1 MKQQTTNNKQ
11 QTTNN
16 KQQTTNNK
24 QQTTKSKNSKIRNGC
39 GPVIKHT
46 FFKSRFGKG

>member
-16 KQQTTNNK
+16 KQQTTNFLI
-24 QQTTKSKNSKIRNGC
+24 QTILYLKNIDTAFVFLWSD
-39 GPVIKHT
+39 
-46 FFKSRFGKG
+46 FL